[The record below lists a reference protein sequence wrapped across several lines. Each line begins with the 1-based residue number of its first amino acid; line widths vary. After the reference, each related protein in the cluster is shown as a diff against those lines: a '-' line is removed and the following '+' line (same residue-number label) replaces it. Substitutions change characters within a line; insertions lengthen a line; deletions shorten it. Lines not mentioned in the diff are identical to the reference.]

1 MTFISKNRLFIPERQ
16 SYLPYFCGS
25 IYNQKVSEN
34 CFHCGQNI
42 EKERISFD
50 EKVFCC
56 TGCQSVY
63 EILNLNNLE
72 NFYALNKSSGI
83 RPDDSTHEFDYLDTA
98 EIFNRVTDFSEG
110 NTTVVT
116 FKIPV
121 IHCSSCIWL
130 LESLSTLNPHIRFSQ
145 VNFTRKTLQVSFSH
159 QELKLSELAKFL
171 AKLGYKPVI
180 NLETAD
186 KKSENL
192 DKTLLIKL
200 AIAGFAFG
208 NGMFFSFPEYANE
221 ILGLNDYWMDRYK
234 NLFRFIMFL
243 LATPVVF
250 YSASDYFRSALFGL
264 RNKIINIDVPIVL
277 GIIVLYGRSIYEVVT
292 DYGPG
297 YFDTLCGLLFFMLL
311 GKIFQK
317 RTYSAL
323 SYDRDY
329 KSFYPIAV
337 TKVDFNGKQE
347 NILLS
352 ELSVGDRIMVRNQ
365 EIIPVDCIL
374 ISGEGNIDNSF
385 ITGESST
392 VPKKAGDKIFAGGKQ
407 TGSVL
412 ELEVIKNVDQ
422 SYLTQLWNKEAFKK
436 HETGLDTLTNKIS
449 KYFTIIIIG
458 ITIAAG
464 IYWSTV
470 DFEKMFQVVS
480 AILIVAC
487 PCALALS
494 APFTLGHIMRI
505 LGRNKFYV
513 KDTLTIE
520 KLAKIQTIVFD
531 KTGTIT
537 HNKRSDVHYEGK
549 EIEEFDF
556 QNIKSLLKNSN
567 HPLSKAL
574 YEFIET
580 EDRYYPAEDFNDI
593 PGKGYSAKVRGVKY
607 KIGSGSYNG
616 QVSRNHETAVYISR
630 NEEFLGRF
638 IFKNE
643 YRSGLKQLFSNLNEY
658 KIHILSG
665 DNSSEEKNLRITIP
679 RATGMAFNQDP
690 ESKLNYIKTLQE
702 KGEKVAMLGDGL
714 NDAGALKQSDVGI
727 AVADDT
733 NSFTPSSDV
742 IMNGQKVVELNKYL
756 SLTKDAMTIV
766 KFTFAIS
773 FAYNVV
779 GLSIA
784 VLGYMSPLVAAI
796 LMPISSITVVAFT
809 SAATWLRSRKY
820 FSI

>member
-1 MTFISKNRLFIPERQ
+1 MICFSWDIFMTFISKNRLFIPERQ
-16 SYLPYFCGS
+16 SYLPYICGS

-171 AKLGYKPVI
+171 SKLGYKPVI
-180 NLETAD
+180 NLETAA

-192 DKTLLIKL
+192 DKTLSITL

-208 NGMFFSFPEYANE
+208 NGMFFSFPESVNE
-221 ILGLNDYWMDRYK
+221 ILGLNDYWTYRYK

-243 LATPVVF
+243 LAMPVVF
-250 YSASDYFRSALFGL
+250 YSASDYFRSALYGL
-264 RNKIINIDVPIVL
+264 KNKIINIDVPIVL

-352 ELSVGDRIMVRNQ
+352 ELSVGDRIMVR
-365 EIIPVDCIL
+365 
-374 ISGEGNIDNSF
+374 
-385 ITGESST
+385 
-392 VPKKAGDKIFAGGKQ
+392 
-407 TGSVL
+407 
-412 ELEVIKNVDQ
+412 
-422 SYLTQLWNKEAFKK
+422 
-436 HETGLDTLTNKIS
+436 
-449 KYFTIIIIG
+449 
-458 ITIAAG
+458 
-464 IYWSTV
+464 
-470 DFEKMFQVVS
+470 
-480 AILIVAC
+480 
-487 PCALALS
+487 
-494 APFTLGHIMRI
+494 
-505 LGRNKFYV
+505 
-513 KDTLTIE
+513 
-520 KLAKIQTIVFD
+520 
-531 KTGTIT
+531 
-537 HNKRSDVHYEGK
+537 
-549 EIEEFDF
+549 
-556 QNIKSLLKNSN
+556 
-567 HPLSKAL
+567 
-574 YEFIET
+574 
-580 EDRYYPAEDFNDI
+580 
-593 PGKGYSAKVRGVKY
+593 
-607 KIGSGSYNG
+607 
-616 QVSRNHETAVYISR
+616 
-630 NEEFLGRF
+630 
-638 IFKNE
+638 
-643 YRSGLKQLFSNLNEY
+643 
-658 KIHILSG
+658 
-665 DNSSEEKNLRITIP
+665 
-679 RATGMAFNQDP
+679 
-690 ESKLNYIKTLQE
+690 
-702 KGEKVAMLGDGL
+702 
-714 NDAGALKQSDVGI
+714 
-727 AVADDT
+727 
-733 NSFTPSSDV
+733 
-742 IMNGQKVVELNKYL
+742 
-756 SLTKDAMTIV
+756 
-766 KFTFAIS
+766 
-773 FAYNVV
+773 
-779 GLSIA
+779 
-784 VLGYMSPLVAAI
+784 
-796 LMPISSITVVAFT
+796 
-809 SAATWLRSRKY
+809 
-820 FSI
+820 